1 MSDQYSPDSE
11 YFIRYEIDEPTYERQ
26 SSLAAE
32 STVVIFGKDL
42 GMTKKQLIS
51 ISLLAA
57 GYFFIWC
64 YFALFAPFFPH
75 EAMKKGQSSSHIGA
89 IFGVYQLVLLIGCP
103 IFGKYVIYKLIVII
117 IIFIIL
123 IIHIKYVYNYIL
135 VKCHWR

>member
-75 EAMKKGQSSSHIGA
+75 EAKKKGQSSFYIG
-89 IFGVYQLVLLIGCP
+89 IVFGVYQLVLLIGYP
-103 IFGKYVIYKLIVII
+103 IFGKYVIIKLYFAIYL
-117 IIFIIL
+117 FMF
-123 IIHIKYVYNYIL
+123 
-135 VKCHWR
+135 